1 MTINTTVN
9 EKICTLSPEG
19 RIDTLTAPQL
29 EQAFAD
35 NYESCDQMIFDLSKV
50 DYVSSA
56 GLRVIVVAHRE
67 MEKKNGLILRNLS
80 KNVENIINLTGFNKA
95 LHIEKN
101 EKG

>member
-50 DYVSSA
+50 DYISSA
-56 GLRVIVVAHRE
+56 GLRVIVSSRRE
-67 MEKKNGLILRNLS
+67 REKKNGLILRNLR
-80 KNVENIINLTGFNKA
+80 
-95 LHIEKN
+95 
-101 EKG
+101 

>member
-29 EQAFAD
+29 EQAFAH

-50 DYVSSA
+50 DYISSA